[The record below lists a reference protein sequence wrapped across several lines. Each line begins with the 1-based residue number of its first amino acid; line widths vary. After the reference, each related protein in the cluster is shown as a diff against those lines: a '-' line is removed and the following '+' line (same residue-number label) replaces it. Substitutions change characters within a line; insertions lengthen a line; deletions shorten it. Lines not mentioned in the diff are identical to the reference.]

1 MSEIGERIALL
12 IKELGLNKNSFS
24 KQIGLRNNSTI
35 TNIVNNPMRKPS
47 YDVIL
52 RILTRY
58 SQLNMRWFIAGQ
70 GPMFSI
76 AEDSFPQINDRLS
89 HVHRKYAIT
98 LNEAAGKLGVA
109 EDELRKFFY
118 ENEPPSEQLIK
129 KYLETFPEVNSEWI
143 RNNQLPMRTST
154 RAGDYITPDTL
165 NQMIKTLGA
174 RIGGEFKN
182 LMNCQNARPAHIV
195 RIESFL
201 ECDIALEVFGEEMIP
216 DFLPGEIIL
225 VDLVDKNTYIYD
237 LPHIIITDMIN
248 VLRFI
253 KNSNHPDFLLLSA
266 ANGAGRYHQG

>member
-35 TNIVNNPMRKPS
+35 TNIVNNPMRRPS

-165 NQMIKTLGA
+165 KQMRGVSSS
-174 RIGGEFKN
+174 
-182 LMNCQNARPAHIV
+182 QH
-195 RIESFL
+195 
-201 ECDIALEVFGEEMIP
+201 
-216 DFLPGEIIL
+216 
-225 VDLVDKNTYIYD
+225 
-237 LPHIIITDMIN
+237 
-248 VLRFI
+248 
-253 KNSNHPDFLLLSA
+253 
-266 ANGAGRYHQG
+266 HQP